1 MDEDGLSKFIDL
13 MSKEISY
20 TETELI
26 KLGESFGMELFSTA
40 PIKESSDDTF
50 VDKIRQK
57 SLEIMEK
64 HKDNYLN
71 QPDLFYAGSIDFM
84 VCDEP
89 KGKKFFLLETNG
101 GSNRG
106 LSSIT
111 EKQQKLIYDGYF
123 QAIDQA
129 IKYDKRGDN
138 KVLIL
143 VGIPTNDGLFHEKV
157 LMVDYFRKKL
167 QKRNLNVELFDIKN
181 FNHAFE
187 GNIAFLI
194 ADYKQLST
202 SLSFSDN
209 WVKLNEQKISVL
221 IGDGIARRLHD
232 DEFAKLI
239 REDFRI
245 INTIIVNPVF
255 RITDDKSL
263 TYLASY
269 YAKDKLEKYNLK
281 YLLFTKAY
289 NEKELIEKLRYVITK
304 FKRPFIIKP
313 DGGSGGAGVIPISP
327 EEDPSNIKNLIDQSK
342 EEFYAKFMKNR
353 SPFPY
358 TIQEMADFSLIT
370 PPWDKKGK
378 HTFDLRIYMAQKDG
392 IIIPI
397 GGLARIARESYSGS
411 LNKQEFVVNLS
422 GYDGLIDIARGRGI
436 SEEIGKLLNLS
447 FDDYVN
453 MFCIGCV
460 MFASMAKNYQKI
472 IEFSKW
478 NQIIE

>member
-1 MDEDGLSKFIDL
+1 MDEDGLSKFIGL

-20 TETELI
+20 SETELI
-26 KLGESFGMELFSTA
+26 KLGESFGLDLFSTA
-40 PIKESSDDTF
+40 PIKESTDDAF

-64 HKDNYLN
+64 YKDNYLN

-89 KGKKFFLLETNG
+89 EGKRFFLLETNG

-111 EKQQKLIYDGYF
+111 EKQQEIIYDGYF
-123 QAIDQA
+123 EAIDQA
-129 IKYDKRGDN
+129 IKSNRRGDN

-143 VGIPTNDGLFHEKV
+143 VGVPINDGLIHEKV
-157 LMVDYFRKKL
+157 IMVDYFRKKI
-167 QKRNLNVELFDIKN
+167 QKKNLTVEIFDIKN
-181 FNHAFE
+181 FNSSFK
-187 GNIAFLI
+187 GNVAFLI

-202 SLSFSDN
+202 TLSFSEN
-209 WVKLNEQKISVL
+209 WVKINGQKISTL
-221 IGDGIARRLHD
+221 IGDGIARRLHNA
-232 DEFAKLI
+232 EFAKLI
-239 REDFRI
+239 REDFRQI
-245 INTIIVNPVF
+245 HTIIINPVF

-269 YAKDKLEKYNLK
+269 YAKDILEKYNLK

-289 NEKELIEKLRYVITK
+289 NEKELVDKIHHVITK

-327 EEDPSNIKNLIDQSK
+327 EEDPSTIKNLIEESK
-342 EEFYAKFMKNR
+342 KEFFSKFMKNR
-353 SPFPY
+353 NPFPY
-358 TIQEMADFSLIT
+358 TIQEMAEFSLIN

-378 HTFDLRIYMAQKDG
+378 HTFDIRIYMAQKDG
-392 IIIPI
+392 IVVPI

-411 LNKQEFVVNLS
+411 LDKQEFVVNLS
-422 GYDGLIDIARGRGI
+422 GYDGVIDIKRGRGI
-436 SEEIGKLLNLS
+436 SEEVGKLLNLN

-472 IEFSKW
+472 IDFSNWDK
-478 NQIIE
+478 IIG